1 MQILLHGPHNTKN
14 HKIIADENYVF
25 SLQFAKDPNIYWPIV
40 HYYGSVYSALN
51 EILDGKT
58 VDSIF
63 KNIPEFTPL
72 PDRGNIVDEE
82 QFVIK
87 YGHNSCANLDWE
99 FEFKQCSR
107 CNLRRYSIQSCQKLD
122 WKLYTRSNAFSI
134 LEWRIQTIRD
144 GLDKEDFSLDQ
155 DTLKDRLNC
164 LPFYIILV
172 ILDTVII

>member
-1 MQILLHGPHNTKN
+1 M
-14 HKIIADENYVF
+14 
-25 SLQFAKDPNIYWPIV
+25 
-40 HYYGSVYSALN
+40 YSALK

-72 PDRGNIVDEE
+72 PDRENIVDEE
-82 QFVIK
+82 QIVIK

-99 FEFKQCSR
+99 FEFNQCSR
-107 CNLRRYSIQSCQKLD
+107 CNLRRYCSQSCQKLD
-122 WKLYTRSNAFSI
+122 WKLYTRRNAFSI

-144 GLDKEDFSLDQ
+144 GLDKEDFSLDK